1 MKKTLEILVNQ
12 IIIFS
17 IIGSI
22 VGVLSHYFTEI
33 AIFSAEF
40 VRSSV
45 DYKIIGFIGQDM
57 LDGYNEKLWR
67 YSYL

>member
-45 DYKIIGFIGQDM
+45 DYKVI
-57 LDGYNEKLWR
+57 
-67 YSYL
+67 